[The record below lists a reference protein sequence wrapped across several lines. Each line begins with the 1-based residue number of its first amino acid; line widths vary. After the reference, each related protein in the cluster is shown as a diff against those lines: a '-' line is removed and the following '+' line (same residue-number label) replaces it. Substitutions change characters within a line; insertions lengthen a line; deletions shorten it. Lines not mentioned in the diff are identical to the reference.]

1 VSREHEGLFV
11 GVTLAGVKAVY
22 SQAERDM
29 RKSVETVAREFG
41 GVRTGRASTGLLDSI
56 RVESYGTPTPLG
68 QVATLATPEPRL
80 ITVQPW
86 DPTLVPAI
94 EKAILKSDL
103 GITPA
108 SDGKVIRLAVPPLT
122 EQRRKELAKVVRKLA
137 EDGRVAV
144 RNIRRDANDRLKVLE
159 KDKKISEDDLR
170 KGLEQVQ
177 DLTSRV
183 IKEIDD
189 LVSKK
194 EKEVLEF

>member
-1 VSREHEGLFV
+1 
-11 GVTLAGVKAVY
+11 
-22 SQAERDM
+22 
-29 RKSVETVAREFG
+29 
-41 GVRTGRASTGLLDSI
+41 
-56 RVESYGTPTPLG
+56 
-68 QVATLATPEPRL
+68 
-80 ITVQPW
+80 VQPW

-144 RNIRRDANDRLKVLE
+144 RNIRRDANDRLKMLE

-177 DLTSRV
+177 GLTSRI

-189 LVSKK
+189 LLAKK
-194 EKEVLEF
+194 EKEILEF

>member
-1 VSREHEGLFV
+1 V
-11 GVTLAGVKAVY
+11 VKAVY

-56 RVESYGTPTPLG
+56 RVEYYGTPTPLG
-68 QVATLATPEPRL
+68 QVATLATPDPRL

>member
-1 VSREHEGLFV
+1 V
-11 GVTLAGVKAVY
+11 VKAVY

-56 RVESYGTPTPLG
+56 RVEYYGTPTPLG
-68 QVATLATPEPRL
+68 QVATLATPGPRL

>member
-1 VSREHEGLFV
+1 V
-11 GVTLAGVKAVY
+11 VKAVY

-56 RVESYGTPTPLG
+56 RVEYYGTPTPLG

>member
-1 VSREHEGLFV
+1 M
-11 GVTLAGVKAVY
+11 VKPVY

-56 RVESYGTPTPLG
+56 RVEYYGTPTPLG
-68 QVATLATPEPRL
+68 QVATLAIPEPRL

-108 SDGKVIRLAVPPLT
+108 SDGKVIRLAMPPLT
-122 EQRRKELAKVVRKLA
+122 EQRRKELVKVVRKLA

-144 RNIRRDANDRLKVLE
+144 RNIRRDANDRLKMLE

-170 KGLEQVQ
+170 KGLDQVQ
-177 DLTSRV
+177 DLTNRV
-183 IKEIDD
+183 IREIDD
-189 LVSKK
+189 LLSKK
-194 EKEVLEF
+194 EKEILEF

>member
-1 VSREHEGLFV
+1 MI
-11 GVTLAGVKAVY
+11 KQVY

-56 RVESYGTPTPLG
+56 RVEYYGTPTPLG

-108 SDGKVIRLAVPPLT
+108 SDGKVIRLAMPPLT
-122 EQRRKELAKVVRKLA
+122 EQRRKELVKVVRKLA

-144 RNIRRDANDRLKVLE
+144 RNIRRDANDRLKMLE
-159 KDKKISEDDLR
+159 KDKTISEDDLR
-170 KGLEQVQ
+170 KGLDQVQ
-177 DLTSRV
+177 ALTNQV

-189 LVSKK
+189 LLSKK
-194 EKEVLEF
+194 EKEILEF

>member
-1 VSREHEGLFV
+1 V
-11 GVTLAGVKAVY
+11 VKQVY

-56 RVESYGTPTPLG
+56 RVEYYGTPTPLG
-68 QVATLATPEPRL
+68 QVATLATPDPRL

>member
-1 VSREHEGLFV
+1 M
-11 GVTLAGVKAVY
+11 VTPVY

-56 RVESYGTPTPLG
+56 RVEYYGTPTPLG

-122 EQRRKELAKVVRKLA
+122 GQRRKELAKVVRKLA

-144 RNIRRDANDRLKVLE
+144 RNIRRDANDRLKMLE
-159 KDKKISEDDLR
+159 KDKKISEDELR

-189 LVSKK
+189 LLSKK
-194 EKEVLEF
+194 EKEILEF

>member
-1 VSREHEGLFV
+1 M
-11 GVTLAGVKAVY
+11 VKAVY

-56 RVESYGTPTPLG
+56 RVEYYGTPTPLG

-189 LVSKK
+189 LLSKK
-194 EKEVLEF
+194 EKEILEF

>member
-1 VSREHEGLFV
+1 M
-11 GVTLAGVKAVY
+11 VKAVY

-56 RVESYGTPTPLG
+56 RVEYYGTPTPLG
-68 QVATLATPEPRL
+68 QVATLATPDPRL

>member
-1 VSREHEGLFV
+1 MI
-11 GVTLAGVKAVY
+11 KQVY

-29 RKSVETVAREFG
+29 RKSVETVTREFG

-56 RVESYGTPTPLG
+56 RVEYYGTPTPLG

-108 SDGKVIRLAVPPLT
+108 SDGKVIRLAMPPLT
-122 EQRRKELAKVVRKLA
+122 EQRRKELVKVVRKLA

-144 RNIRRDANDRLKVLE
+144 RNIRRDANDRLKMLE

-170 KGLEQVQ
+170 KGLDQVQ
-177 DLTSRV
+177 DLTNRV

-189 LVSKK
+189 LLSKK
-194 EKEVLEF
+194 EKEILEF